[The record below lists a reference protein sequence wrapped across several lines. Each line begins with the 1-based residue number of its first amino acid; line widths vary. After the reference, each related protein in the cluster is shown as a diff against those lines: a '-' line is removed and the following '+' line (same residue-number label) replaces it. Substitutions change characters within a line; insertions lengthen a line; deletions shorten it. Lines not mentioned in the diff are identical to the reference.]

1 MSEPTVQP
9 WNILAPR
16 TDPRYP
22 PFPPPDE
29 EPDEIWGEEDIG
41 EGTAWVYR
49 SPGHTKVVRP
59 VIISDGFNSGKSDLN
74 ELWHGMERGSFPFIT
89 ELRNQGSDLI
99 ILGYNERSASILENA
114 EVATACI
121 LKAAGEPSREAELAV
136 GGFSMGGLV
145 TRYALAKMEHENQND
160 HHTALY
166 YSYDSPHRGAWI
178 PICLQA
184 LAHFLRLLA
193 PKMSNQINSSAARQL
208 LLWHIAEY
216 DDKPAE
222 DPLRR
227 EFLDELERVG
237 GWPGR
242 PHKLGLAN
250 GSGSGVGNGVPPG
263 VAALTCTGQLHPFNT
278 TTLYTQARD
287 DNQLVAQLKSSLI
300 TNPPVAEQPI
310 KVYTSEMLEFD
321 GAPGGTLESFGI
333 ARDEIAQY
341 SPLGT
346 TKSDHRSICF
356 VPSIS
361 AVAIRDPND
370 PDSLYADI
378 SSLSPEDSELD
389 EFLCA
394 SDNQTHSLMTEELG
408 RRLID
413 RLPK

>member
-1 MSEPTVQP
+1 MTEPTVQP

-41 EGTAWVYR
+41 KGTAWVYR
-49 SPGHTKVVRP
+49 SPGHSRVVRP

-89 ELRNQGSDLI
+89 ELRNRGSDLI
-99 ILGYNERSASILENA
+99 ILGYEERSASILENA

-121 LKAAGEPSREAELAV
+121 LKAAGEPGREAELAV

-160 HHTALY
+160 HHAALY
-166 YSYDSPHRGAWI
+166 FSYDSPHRGAWI

-184 LAHFLRLLA
+184 LAHFLRPVA
-193 PKMSNQINSSAARQL
+193 PKMSDQINSSAARQL
-208 LLWHIAEY
+208 LLWHIAEC
-216 DDKPAE
+216 DDTPAE

-237 GWPGR
+237 GWPSI
-242 PHKLGLAN
+242 HKLGLAN

-263 VAALTCTGQLHPFNT
+263 EVALTCTGLGHPFNT
-278 TTLYTQARD
+278 TTLYTQARG
-287 DNQLVAQLKSSLI
+287 DNQLVAQLKSGLI
-300 TNPPVAEQPI
+300 KDPI

-333 ARDEIAQY
+333 ARDEIADKA
-341 SPLGT
+341 PLGS
-346 TKSDHRSICF
+346 TKSDYRSICF
-356 VPSIS
+356 VPSVS

-370 PDSLYADI
+370 PESLYADI
-378 SSLSPEDSELD
+378 SSLSPKDSELD

-394 SDNQTHSLMTEELG
+394 TDNQAHSLMTEELG

>member
-1 MSEPTVQP
+1 MTESTVQP

-16 TDPRYP
+16 KDPT
-22 PFPPPDE
+22 FPPPDE
-29 EPDEIWGEEDIG
+29 DPDEVWGEEDIG
-41 EGTAWVYR
+41 NGTAWVYR
-49 SPGHTKVVRP
+49 SPGHAKVVRP

-74 ELWHGMERGSFPFIT
+74 ELWHGMERGNFPFIT
-89 ELRNQGSDLI
+89 ELRNRGSDLI
-99 ILGYNERSASILENA
+99 ILGYKERSASILENA
-114 EVATACI
+114 DVATACI
-121 LKAAGEPSREAELAV
+121 LKAAGEPSREAELVV

-145 TRYALAKMEHENQND
+145 TRYALAKMEHEKKNH
-160 HHTALY
+160 HHTAVY
-166 YSYDSPHRGAWI
+166 FSYDSPHRGAWI

-184 LAHFLRLLA
+184 LAHFLRPLT
-193 PKMSNQINSSAARQL
+193 PKMSDQINSSASRQL

-216 DDKPAE
+216 DGKPAE

-237 GWPGR
+237 GWPSI

-250 GSGSGVGNGVPPG
+250 GSGSGVGNGVPAG

-278 TTLYTQARD
+278 TTLYTQTLG
-287 DNQLVAQLKSSLI
+287 DNQLVAQLKSALI
-300 TNPPVAEQPI
+300 NNPPSAEQPI

-341 SPLGT
+341 APLAT

-356 VPSIS
+356 VPSVS

-370 PDSLYADI
+370 PESLYADI
-378 SSLSPEDSELD
+378 SSLPPEDSELD

-394 SDNQTHSLMTEELG
+394 TDNQTHSLMTEELG
-408 RRLID
+408 KRLLD

>member
-9 WNILAPR
+9 WNMFAPR
-16 TDPRYP
+16 ADPSYP

-29 EPDEIWGEEDIG
+29 DPDEIWGEEDIG
-41 EGTAWVYR
+41 NGTAWVYR
-49 SPGHTKVVRP
+49 SPGHAKAVKP

-74 ELWHGMERGSFPFIT
+74 ELWHGMERGEFPFIT
-89 ELRNQGSDLI
+89 ELRNRGSDLI

-160 HHTALY
+160 HHAALY
-166 YSYDSPHRGAWI
+166 FSYDSPHRGAWI

-184 LAHFLRLLA
+184 MAHFNRPLT
-193 PKMSNQINSSAARQL
+193 PDMSNQINSPAARQL
-208 LLWHIAEY
+208 LLWHITEY

-222 DPLRR
+222 NPLRR
-227 EFLDELERVG
+227 EFLDELKRVG
-237 GWPGR
+237 GWPDR

-250 GSGSGVGNGVPPG
+250 GSGNGVGNGVPPG
-263 VAALTCTGQLHPFNT
+263 KEALKCTGQLHPFNT
-278 TTLYTQARD
+278 TTLYTQASGD
-287 DNQLVAQLKSSLI
+287 SQLVAQLKSSLI
-300 TNPPVAEQPI
+300 NNPPASEQPI
-310 KVYTSEMLEFD
+310 MVYTSEMLEFD

-333 ARDEIAQY
+333 ARDVIAKY

-346 TKSDHRSICF
+346 TKSDYRSICF

-370 PDSLYADI
+370 PESLYADI
-378 SSLSPEDSELD
+378 SNLSPEDSELD

-394 SDNQTHSLMTEELG
+394 TENQAHSLMTEKLG